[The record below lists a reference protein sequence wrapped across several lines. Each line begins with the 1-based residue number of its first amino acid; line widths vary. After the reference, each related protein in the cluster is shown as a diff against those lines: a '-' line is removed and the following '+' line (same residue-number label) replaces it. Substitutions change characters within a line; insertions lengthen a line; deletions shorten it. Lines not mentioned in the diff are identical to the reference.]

1 MTHRVSI
8 NRSSNVPS
16 HVRGCTHGSKQSLKP
31 EFSDLIGYHLKPSH
45 LSLPNSLSFS
55 FGTIHHRKSVISV
68 NKWQVSA
75 QASYR
80 DERANSA
87 GVFIGGFVLGGLIV
101 GTLGCVFAPEI
112 SKVITGADRKDLMR
126 KLPKFIYDEEK
137 ALEWTW
143 LYASYVKELVTDD
156 RVTVATLVDLTL
168 NLF

>member
-1 MTHRVSI
+1 MATLATSFVSL
-8 NRSSNVPS
+8 RDTQSS
-16 HVRGCTHGSKQSLKP
+16 SLY
-31 EFSDLIGYHLKPSH
+31 GYHLKPSH

-112 SKVITGADRKDLMR
+112 SKVLTGADRKDLMR

-137 ALEWTW
+137 ALEKTRKI
-143 LYASYVKELVTDD
+143 LTEKIAQLNSAFDDVSSQLRADDDPNGAVQASDEIEASV
-156 RVTVATLVDLTL
+156 
-168 NLF
+168 